1 MYAKQTSLKVTY
13 IAGFVLFSVLTTSV
27 ASAQTAQAG
36 PVTVRESDSLLNG
49 ALIGAGAGVASGL
62 LFCSLMEPWEF
73 CRQDTGSMLK
83 GGAIGAGIGIGIDAL
98 IRKKVY
104 QIASGAAEVHAGP
117 IISRRAKGMRL
128 SVSF

>member
-1 MYAKQTSLKVTY
+1 MYAKRTSLELTY
-13 IAGFVLFSVLTTSV
+13 IAGFVLFSVMSTSV
-27 ASAQTAQAG
+27 ASAQTPQPAT
-36 PVTVRESDSLLNG
+36 VTVRESDSLFNG

-73 CRQDTGSMLK
+73 CRQDTGSMVR

-104 QIASGAAEVHAGP
+104 QTASGAAEVHAGP
-117 IISRRAKGMRL
+117 IIGRRAKGMRL

>member
-1 MYAKQTSLKVTY
+1 MYAKRTSLKLIF
-13 IAGFVLFSVLTTSV
+13 IAGFVLFSVLSTSV

-36 PVTVRESDSLLNG
+36 AVTVRESDSLLNG

-73 CRQDTGSMLK
+73 CRQDTSSMLK

-104 QIASGAAEVHAGP
+104 QITSGAEVYAGP